1 MLTINVCTINYV
13 TDPVPG
19 TSNVAMIK
27 IRASPSDMHSLW
39 KIEVSPLK
47 ALLVHL
53 ALRMRDSVVLLGN
66 KEPPPDTDRDDMF
79 VSKFG
84 PQS

>member
-13 TDPVPG
+13 RDPVSG

-27 IRASPSDMHSLW
+27 IRSSTSNMNNLW

-47 ALLVHL
+47 VPLVHL
-53 ALRMRDSVVLLGN
+53 AL
-66 KEPPPDTDRDDMF
+66 
-79 VSKFG
+79 
-84 PQS
+84 